1 MSVLSSPAFDLNQRL
16 FNVVASIVANGV
28 TLSTKSAP
36 LFSLLVAN
44 NCIQKIKTAPQ
55 WQLGIHYGNEALQSY
70 TAYSTVSA
78 PSHERYT
85 ALKGDLWDAA
95 LPVEWDVL
103 ESERFS
109 DMERPDAYL
118 VHGFEDA
125 LNSLEANFFG
135 SGSGSGSIAGLQTAL
150 PFADTGAYFNIPATR
165 TNFTSDI
172 LHHWINTS
180 SAGSRT
186 TTLFGGSPVVSSF
199 SDPDTGLL
207 ARLSAIKDEIASR
220 GYDNF
225 YAFVS
230 SRVYMHLRTYLQ
242 DKRLLAGTITPIDR
256 LYEIPTEMR
265 RAGLTVLNAGGT
277 YYRYEDVTF
286 VPTSNMPSGYDVIL
300 IPFRGPISN
309 SPPIRLLYTKNTK
322 IAQSFMGVAAQ
333 AKKEA
338 EAKKLPDIAATI
350 DAAMSKY
357 ASNIFSVRGWAA
369 KERSWAFDNM
379 LLVQVQLVIP
389 NLDACA
395 VLAYNGDYS

>member
-16 FNVVASIVANGV
+16 FNVVASIIANGV

-44 NCIQKIKTAPQ
+44 NCVQKIKTAPQ
-55 WQLGIHYGNEALQSY
+55 WQLGIHYGNEALRSY

-109 DMERPDAYL
+109 DMDRPDAYL

-135 SGSGSGSIAGLQTAL
+135 SGTGSGSIAGLQTAL

-172 LHHWINTS
+172 LHHWINTT

-186 TTLFGGSPVVSSF
+186 TTLFGGSPTVTSF
-199 SDPDTGLL
+199 SDADTGLL
-207 ARLSAIKDEIASR
+207 ARLRAIKNEISGR
-220 GYDNF
+220 GYSDF
-225 YAFVS
+225 YAFCS
-230 SRVYMHLRTYLQ
+230 SRVYMHLGKYME
-242 DKRLLAGTITPIDR
+242 DKRYLVGSMER
-256 LYEIPTEMR
+256 LDKFFTVPAEMK

-277 YYRYEDVTF
+277 YYRFEDVTF
-286 VPTSNMPSGYDVIL
+286 VQSSNMPSGYDIIL

-309 SPPIRLLYTKNTK
+309 SPPIRLLYAKNAK
-322 IAQSFMGVAAQ
+322 VAQSFIGAAKQ
-333 AKKEA
+333 AHDEA
-338 EAKKLPDIAATI
+338 KAKKLNDIASTI
-350 DAAMSKY
+350 DAAMSQY
-357 ASNIFSVRGWAA
+357 ASNIFSVRGWVA

-379 LLVQVQLVIP
+379 LLVQTQLVIP

-395 VLAYNGDYS
+395 VMAYNGSYS